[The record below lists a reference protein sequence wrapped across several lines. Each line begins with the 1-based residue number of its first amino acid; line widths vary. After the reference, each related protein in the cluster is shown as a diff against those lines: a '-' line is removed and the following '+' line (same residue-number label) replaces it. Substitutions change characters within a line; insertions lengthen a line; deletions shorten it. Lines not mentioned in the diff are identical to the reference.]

1 MTAPIPVIICDDS
14 VLARK
19 QAAKALS
26 GWNVQITFA
35 EHGLQ
40 ALEAIRQDLGD
51 ILFLDLNMPIMDGYQ
66 VLERI
71 RQEDLNTLVIVI
83 SGDIQPDARA
93 KVLQLGALEF
103 IKKPIDAKTL
113 SAVLHQYGLLTE
125 LSPQEAASK
134 HPLKMAVD
142 LKDYYQEVAN
152 IAMGQAGDR
161 LARLLNTFL
170 HLPVPSV
177 ALLEPKQLESKLRNA
192 YGQENVAIVTEG
204 FSGLE
209 VAGEALLIFNETNI
223 DHIAAVLNYDTASK
237 TLSEKEI
244 LIELANIL
252 SSAFLHSFAN
262 QLDLNFSQCAPVIL
276 CAADETDH
284 TPVHIGTHAHT
295 LAISI
300 PYTLTSP
307 PISCELLVLFT
318 EDSLAALN
326 DRTSLF
332 E

>member
-71 RQEDLNTLVIVI
+71 RQDDLNTLVIVI
-83 SGDIQPDARA
+83 SGDIQPDARV
-93 KVLQLGALEF
+93 KVQQMGALEF

-125 LSPQEAASK
+125 LSPQEAAAK
-134 HPLKMAVD
+134 HPLQMAVD

-170 HLPVPSV
+170 HLPVPTVS
-177 ALLEPKQLESKLRNA
+177 LLEPKQLESKLRNA

-223 DHIAAVLNYDTASK
+223 DHIATVLNYDTASK

-276 CAADETDH
+276 CAAGETDH
-284 TPVHIGTHAHT
+284 TTVNIGNDAHT

-300 PYTLTSP
+300 PYTLTNP

>member
-125 LSPQEAASK
+125 LSPQEAASR
-134 HPLKMAVD
+134 H
-142 LKDYYQEVAN
+142 
-152 IAMGQAGDR
+152 
-161 LARLLNTFL
+161 
-170 HLPVPSV
+170 H
-177 ALLEPKQLESKLRNA
+177 
-192 YGQENVAIVTEG
+192 
-204 FSGLE
+204 
-209 VAGEALLIFNETNI
+209 
-223 DHIAAVLNYDTASK
+223 
-237 TLSEKEI
+237 
-244 LIELANIL
+244 
-252 SSAFLHSFAN
+252 
-262 QLDLNFSQCAPVIL
+262 
-276 CAADETDH
+276 
-284 TPVHIGTHAHT
+284 
-295 LAISI
+295 
-300 PYTLTSP
+300 
-307 PISCELLVLFT
+307 
-318 EDSLAALN
+318 
-326 DRTSLF
+326 
-332 E
+332 